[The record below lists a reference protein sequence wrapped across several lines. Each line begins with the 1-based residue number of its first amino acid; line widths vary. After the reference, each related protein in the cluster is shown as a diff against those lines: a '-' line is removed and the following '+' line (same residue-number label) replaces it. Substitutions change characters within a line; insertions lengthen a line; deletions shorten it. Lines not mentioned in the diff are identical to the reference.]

1 MDLLITLIVVAALA
15 GAVLWGMRTFLPE
28 LDRARRIRR
37 AERNSELKR

>member
-15 GAVLWGMRTFLPE
+15 GAVLWGMRTFRPE

-37 AERNSELKR
+37 AERGGRIER